1 MASVY
6 LLPRDTHSDVE
17 HSVVYGDN
25 LYDMKPRHWH
35 TRRREKHGGRRG
47 KNSLGLVKR
56 ISVRVACMVAVFM
69 AALSPA
75 MASETLS
82 THYIFAFDRSLPIS
96 YSDAYRS
103 LALLNKLDKLLK
115 ENGYDHSTDYISMV
129 AYTMEAADP
138 SIERYVLP
146 YKFADGSLVI
156 WAKMKGTSPL
166 RSNFPNWPVGE
177 PKYNLALVS
186 TFSSLQSIAKPFALI
201 ETGGKH
207 KSKECAVDRTLL
219 IFITDRVVN
228 GISNNYKDE
237 WKDVS
242 EMPGAD
248 TEEFNRIREAVF
260 NTFSKINNQFN
271 FDDNYKI
278 KYGGRRLKNIPV
290 TPDGGYKIVPYK
302 VVVAEKPS
310 IYSVTDMP
318 SPLPLRR
325 VRGGFRLGVTVA
337 PRDSSKYSIREIL
350 IKEASGRET
359 LGAADNGKFDFT
371 IPSDKIKGGDSIMIC
386 MSLQYKDGLYDG
398 CLVSYRNED
407 FRDGMVQVQQ
417 VQLQDEAKVLG
428 LLPLSDS
435 FWWWSGDDVFTAVM
449 IWDVVILLI
458 LIVAIALVLYRC
470 WLKINSYR
478 PSDDKL
484 KITKV

>member
-1 MASVY
+1 
-6 LLPRDTHSDVE
+6 
-17 HSVVYGDN
+17 
-25 LYDMKPRHWH
+25 MKPKHWH
-35 TRRREKHGGRRG
+35 KLYRCCSGNSQD
-47 KNSLGLVKR
+47 KNSMGFIKR
-56 ISVRVACMVAVFM
+56 MILRVACLVALFM

-75 MASETLS
+75 RASEKVS
-82 THYIFAFDRSLPIS
+82 THYIFAFDRAMPVS

-103 LALLNKLDKLLK
+103 PSLLNKLDRLLK
-115 ENGYDHSTDYISMV
+115 ENGYDPSMDYISMV
-129 AYTMEAADP
+129 AYNMEAANP
-138 SIERYVLP
+138 SMKNFVQP
-146 YKFADGSLVI
+146 YIADGSPLI
-156 WAKMKGTSPL
+156 WAKMKDL
-166 RSNFPNWPVGE
+166 RSNFKNWPAGE
-177 PKYNLALVS
+177 YKYNPGVIG
-186 TFSSLQSIAKPFALI
+186 SLQSLAKPFAVI
-201 ETGGKH
+201 ATGGKR
-207 KSKECAVDRTLL
+207 KSKECVADRTLL
-219 IFITDRVVN
+219 ILITDEVVN
-228 GISNNYKDE
+228 NTDDDPKTE
-237 WKDVS
+237 WDNFSVT
-242 EMPGAD
+242 PGAN
-248 TEEFNRIREAVF
+248 TEAFKRIQKAVF
-260 NTFSKINNQFN
+260 NTLSDFNGQFN
-271 FDDNYKI
+271 FVRVKL
-278 KYGGRRLKNIPV
+278 KYGGRSLENIPV
-290 TPDGGYKIVPYK
+290 TPDGKYKIVPYK

-337 PRDSSKYSIREIL
+337 PRDSSKYSIREIV
-350 IKEASGRET
+350 IKDAAGSEI

-407 FRDGMVQVQQ
+407 FRNGMTHVQQ

-428 LLPLSDS
+428 LLPLADF